1 MIHSAT
7 SAVLL
12 VGALT
17 TSIATQEGARTREK
31 YLGTYG
37 SVTESECNVDLELQ
51 DGNKARIVTTCRA
64 EDGSRRDTSQ
74 TTQATWSLE
83 GDRLTVEYESR
94 RDLLEYDPQLSYGDF
109 GQPGSGPG
117 LRLLEPVGS
126 GSRLSG
132 FGHLWKGPLAEM
144 KHHL

>member
-17 TSIATQEGARTREK
+17 TSVATQEGARTREK

-37 SVTESECNVDLELQ
+37 SVTESECNLDLELQ

-64 EDGSRRDTSQ
+64 EGGSRRDTSQ
-74 TTQATWSLE
+74 TTKATWSLE
-83 GDRLTVEYESR
+83 GDRLTVEYESQ

-109 GQPGSGPG
+109 GQSGSGPG
-117 LRLLEPVGS
+117 LRLLEPVGPPP
-126 GSRLSG
+126 
-132 FGHLWKGPLAEM
+132 HPCP
-144 KHHL
+144 